1 MKWDQK
7 QRWDLTRK
15 KTSQFFWERQ
25 QDIHVQVLLEA
36 CSGEEKFLLSE
47 LYSLC
52 VSEGGHLLGMWV
64 SRQLKLSGKGL

>member
-1 MKWDQK
+1 MKWDHK

-25 QDIHVQVLLEA
+25 QDTHVQVLLEA
-36 CSGEEKFLLSE
+36 RSGEGEFLLLE
-47 LYSLC
+47 LYPLC

-64 SRQLKLSGKGL
+64 SKQLKLSGKGL